1 MQLNILLVEDEPG
14 IRDGLASFL
23 RFKGMRVTT
32 AGSRRE
38 GLSALARDDHDVIV
52 TDWRLGDG
60 LGADIVAAS
69 QVPVVIASGVP
80 EEVDAPR
87 VEGVC
92 VVRKPIVPA
101 DLVDR
106 IEELARP
113 RTEAPEAGE
122 SALPTDAR
130 DRIGLLLAL
139 AGDPGPESTQVIDD
153 GSLVSLEVRLTSGQE
168 AELLAS
174 MPLLEQICGDI
185 RILGDDHPR
194 LQARF
199 YRDSRGDEA
208 TCILSP
214 SETWPR
220 ENTSL
225 AIDFDGAECSP
236 ALFRDLVRQARES
249 EQKGRSVAFLNV
261 PGHLRLYLEV
271 LGEPHDMPKRERAGP
286 RLPEVLTELWR

>member
-32 AGSRRE
+32 AGSRQE
-38 GLSALARDDHDVIV
+38 GLSALARDDHDVVV

-80 EEVDAPR
+80 EEVDPLRA
-87 VEGVC
+87 ENVC

-101 DLVDR
+101 ELVDR

-113 RTEAPEAGE
+113 RTEAQATAEPD
-122 SALPTDAR
+122 LPTDAR
-130 DRIGLLLAL
+130 DRIRLLLAL
-139 AGDPGPESTQVIDD
+139 AGDPDPESTQVIDD
-153 GSLVSLEVRLTSGQE
+153 GSFVSLEARLTGSQE
-168 AELLAS
+168 AELLAC
-174 MPLLEQICGDI
+174 MPLVERICGDV
-185 RILGDDHPR
+185 RILGNGRPL

-208 TCILSP
+208 VCILSP

-220 ENTSL
+220 ESTAL
-225 AIDFDGAECSP
+225 AIDFDSAQCSP
-236 ALFRDLVRQARES
+236 ARFRDLVRQARES

-271 LGEPHDMPKRERAGP
+271 LGEAHDMPKRERAGP